1 MKTTIQ
7 DSNDVKIVQF
17 EGELE
22 TNTSHDAETCLNQ
35 LLDEG
40 VKKIL
45 VDFEKLDY
53 ISSAGLRV
61 LLATAQKLESGG
73 GALKVCN
80 LNETV
85 QEVFDISDFSTILS
99 VFKTK
104 SEELDGFW
112 FY

>member
-1 MKTTIQ
+1 MEITIH
-7 DSNDVKIVQF
+7 DNNDVKIAQF
-17 EGELE
+17 DGELE
-22 TNTSHDAETCLNQ
+22 TNTSHDAEVCLNK

-61 LLATAQKLESGG
+61 LLATAQKLKAED
-73 GALKVCN
+73 GALRVCS

-85 QEVFDISDFSTILS
+85 QEVFDISGFSTILS
-99 VFKTK
+99 VFKTE
-104 SEELDGFW
+104 SEALDGF
-112 FY
+112 

>member
-1 MKTTIQ
+1 MKITIK
-7 DSNDVKIVQF
+7 DSNEVKIVQF

-35 LLDEG
+35 LIDEG

-61 LLATAQKLESGG
+61 LLATAQKLQGG
-73 GALKVCN
+73 DGALKVCN

-85 QEVFDISDFSTILS
+85 KEVFDISGFSTILS
-99 VFKTK
+99 VFK
-104 SEELDGFW
+104 SESEALDGF
-112 FY
+112 

>member
-7 DSNDVKIVQF
+7 DSNEVKIVQF

-85 QEVFDISDFSTILS
+85 QEVFDISGFSTILS
-99 VFKTK
+99 VFKTE
-104 SEELDGFW
+104 SEALAGF
-112 FY
+112 

>member
-1 MKTTIQ
+1 MEITIH
-7 DSNDVKIVQF
+7 DNNDVKIVQF
-17 EGELE
+17 DGELE

-61 LLATAQKLESGG
+61 LLATAQKLQSGG

-85 QEVFDISDFSTILS
+85 QEVFDISGFSTILS
-99 VFKTK
+99 VFK
-104 SEELDGFW
+104 SESEALDGF
-112 FY
+112 